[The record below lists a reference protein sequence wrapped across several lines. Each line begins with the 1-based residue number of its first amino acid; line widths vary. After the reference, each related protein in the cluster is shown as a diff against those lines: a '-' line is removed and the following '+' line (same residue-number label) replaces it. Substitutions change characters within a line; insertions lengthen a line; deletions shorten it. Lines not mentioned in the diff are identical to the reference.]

1 VTPRNGKPVPRR
13 TATMPIPAPTLY
25 LDRAHRRLH
34 DGAGLVFD
42 PASLGWRAE
51 PAAFARDPVLPVG
64 ALRWLQVESGTPV
77 RQPIGIVLALDGE
90 SALPYAEAGA

>member
-1 VTPRNGKPVPRR
+1 
-13 TATMPIPAPTLY
+13 MPIPAPTLY